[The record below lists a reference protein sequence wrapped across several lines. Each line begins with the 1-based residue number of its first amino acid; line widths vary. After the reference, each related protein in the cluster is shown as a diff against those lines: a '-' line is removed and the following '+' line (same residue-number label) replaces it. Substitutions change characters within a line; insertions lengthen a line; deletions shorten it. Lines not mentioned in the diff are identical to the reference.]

1 MYTGIY
7 IDKFS
12 QIFAP
17 LYFIFAAARN
27 KSNITEYYGTR
38 SFSFVIFR
46 TDALQNTCIDTLAVF
61 ALLFVN
67 KCAALS
73 VLRASFSL
81 LLPRSSPSQND

>member
-1 MYTGIY
+1 MPQCIREY
-7 IDKFS
+7 ISINFLKFS
-12 QIFAP
+12 LRI
-17 LYFIFAAARN
+17 LHLAAAR
-27 KSNITEYYGTR
+27 ITEYYGTR